1 MSLRVLARASAP
13 DAPEGRARSGP
24 TRAAGLLLALGV
36 LVLAALASIAIGSR
50 DIPLGAVVDALAGR
64 PRDPAELVVILDL
77 RVPRTLVGLAA
88 GLALGV
94 AGALIQAVTRNPLAD
109 PGILGVTAGSAF
121 AVAIATGVLGVTAVS
136 GYLWFAFGGAL
147 VAAVVVYV
155 VGSAGRG
162 GGDPVRLTLAGVA
175 LGAVLAGITSGMLLA
190 DPQGFSAMRAW
201 ESGSLQGRGWDALL
215 PVAPFLAAGV
225 LLAAR

>member
-1 MSLRVLARASAP
+1 
-13 DAPEGRARSGP
+13 
-24 TRAAGLLLALGV
+24 
-36 LVLAALASIAIGSR
+36 
-50 DIPLGAVVDALAGR
+50 
-64 PRDPAELVVILDL
+64 L

-121 AVAIATGVLGVTAVS
+121 AVAVATGVLGVTAVS
-136 GYLWFAFGGAL
+136 GYLWFAFAGAL
-147 VAAVVVYV
+147 AAAVVVYV

-175 LGAVLAGITSGMLLA
+175 L
-190 DPQGFSAMRAW
+190 
-201 ESGSLQGRGWDALL
+201 
-215 PVAPFLAAGV
+215 
-225 LLAAR
+225 